1 MNGSFC
7 VNEKRDCNKEDEVKT
22 SKFVILQIVIRRREI
37 NAWPYREIPESA
49 DHIHKIWKPRKKQI
63 DTQFERIQ

>member
-1 MNGSFC
+1 MGGFRRRSLKYLRHKKMNGSFC

-37 NAWPYREIPESA
+37 NA
-49 DHIHKIWKPRKKQI
+49 
-63 DTQFERIQ
+63 